1 MCVNMSGE
9 AVNDD
14 QLISA
19 TVSGDSEAFGQLV
32 DRYQNRLFNS
42 MVYVAGN
49 HNEAEEVVQEA
60 FVQAFIKLNTFAGR
74 SSFYTWLYRIAF
86 NYFISRKRRKRE
98 ILVGAIE
105 ETSIEPLDG
114 EGPAENRMLQAERA
128 TQVREALMVL
138 SDEHRTVMV
147 LREIDGCG
155 YAEIAEI
162 LDLPVGTVRS
172 RIHRARSEMR
182 EYLQDNLENH
192 PA

>member
-1 MCVNMSGE
+1 MSGE